1 MSNYKR
7 LSVVGATVFFTVNL
21 ARREG
26 TLLVDHI
33 DLLREAVEVTKTRRP
48 FDIKA
53 WVVLPGHMHAVWTL
67 PEGDANYSDRW
78 GAIKARFS
86 KFVRLREGITV
97 GHRPTLRSK
106 GRVGFQPTEAQHL
119 RQARSSS
126 KLAKQDAGIW
136 QRRFWEHHIRD
147 QADFDAHVRYC
158 WGNPVKHGLCDTP
171 TDWPFSSIHRDVRL
185 GKVDPEFIG
194 KVREGAFGE

>member
-33 DLLREAVEVTKTRRP
+33 DLLREAVEVTKARRP

-53 WVVLPGHMHAVWTL
+53 WVVLPDHMHAVWTL

-86 KFVRLREGITV
+86 KFVRLREGTTV
-97 GHRPTLRSK
+97 GHRPTLRLAH
-106 GRVGFQPTEAQHL
+106 GDTDFWQT
-119 RQARSSS
+119 SSS
-126 KLAKQDAGIW
+126 GIFALTQW
-136 QRRFWEHHIRD
+136 KPAFIFRGILSLQLSH
-147 QADFDAHVRYC
+147 
-158 WGNPVKHGLCDTP
+158 
-171 TDWPFSSIHRDVRL
+171 
-185 GKVDPEFIG
+185 KV
-194 KVREGAFGE
+194 